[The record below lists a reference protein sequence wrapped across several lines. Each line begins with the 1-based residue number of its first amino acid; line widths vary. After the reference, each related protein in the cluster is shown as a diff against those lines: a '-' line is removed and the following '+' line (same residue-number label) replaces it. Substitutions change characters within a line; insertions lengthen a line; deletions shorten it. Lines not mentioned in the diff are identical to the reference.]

1 MITIGLTGGSGAG
14 KGAVGKVLEEFK
26 IPCIDTDAVYRDV
39 ISPGSPCIL
48 ELKEYFGGSIITESG
63 ELDRAALSDIV
74 FKPGAGD
81 KLVALNGITHK
92 YILRECGKML
102 AMYSESG
109 YDMAVID
116 APQLYESGFDAQCA
130 YVIAVIADKEIRIK
144 RIMER
149 DGISR
154 EQAERRIDAQ
164 RNDEFFESR
173 ADFVI
178 YNNGSVN
185 MLREQVAETLSA
197 IVDPDGND
205 REAYGTSSYTGFNPY
220 FM

>member
-1 MITIGLTGGSGAG
+1 
-14 KGAVGKVLEEFK
+14 
-26 IPCIDTDAVYRDV
+26 
-39 ISPGSPCIL
+39 
-48 ELKEYFGGSIITESG
+48 
-63 ELDRAALSDIV
+63 
-74 FKPGAGD
+74 
-81 KLVALNGITHK
+81 
-92 YILRECGKML
+92 
-102 AMYSESG
+102 
-109 YDMAVID
+109 MAVID